1 MARRKMTL
9 RMNTGGCA
17 RPKRPKRRRRQELEP
32 ERILSHRVSQYNLIE
47 LHIKWRGFPINASTW
62 EPLSALRDC
71 PGVLDNYYRGPVEF
85 EPHMI
90 LGHRIVHTVDLHD
103 PSDDSDLHDPSEE
116 SALHRIVHTD
126 DLENLLQLRVRWKGY
141 AEETWE
147 PVSALATCKEVQM
160 DYYRD
165 KPWAPMSP
173 EFAQYFQEQM
183 DIEREEY
190 RKVRAIMQDVQ
201 QGKYD

>member
-17 RPKRPKRRRRQELEP
+17 RPKRPKRRRPGEFEP
-32 ERILSHRVSQYNLIE
+32 ERILRHRVSQYNLIE

-62 EPLSALRDC
+62 EPASALQAC
-71 PGVLDNYYRGPVEF
+71 PDVLDNYYRGPVEF
-85 EPHMI
+85 EPHML
-90 LGHRIVHTVDLHD
+90 LGHRFVHTV
-103 PSDDSDLHDPSEE
+103 
-116 SALHRIVHTD
+116 
-126 DLENLLQLRVRWKGY
+126 DLENLLQLRVLWKGY

-183 DIEREEY
+183 DIDF
-190 RKVRAIMQDVQ
+190 A
-201 QGKYD
+201 